1 MMMIDDVLK
10 LFPSYTHPLTLVSD
24 PDRFLSGEMV
34 VSELAKC
41 GFQVIQED
49 DPVFLHH
56 RLEEARPFS
65 QEHPVIITTTG
76 ALENMPY
83 DIYQPAY
90 RLSLSL
96 HQFFPNLAYPVLQT
110 LNPDQIEK
118 LASCQPPVETLSRQ
132 KTIDYLLREVFDA
145 DPTALS
151 QPHALIAWLN
161 DYHHRQSPLPELL
174 RSGLVER
181 LKHFP
186 IYREWEINL
195 LIRDVQA
202 FTDFI
207 QQQWQESLEQSLSG
221 RQVKETAS
229 GYHVSF
235 DSNLQLQDLV
245 PSLVRRGAIQPLEI
259 ADKKSLPNWALP
271 GFTQID
277 VRIQRFTTLL
287 EELDNRFTTMKSD
300 PHVQTSWNV
309 WGEFARDW
317 AELCSYH
324 SQTDL
329 TIQLSQK
336 ETFQRL
342 VRDVDPFF
350 AAWLR
355 NNYGPLGAQR
365 LPKPHHVHHIPH
377 YLAYLRNL
385 GQIER
390 IVLLVLDGLSLTDWQ
405 VIKSVWVKRHTNW
418 EMKTETL
425 LAQVPTITSISRYAL
440 ISGLRPAD
448 FATDLEH
455 CVSEA
460 RAWELFWSREGIAE
474 TACKLL
480 PLSYDRQID
489 QQPEMQDPRVNFW
502 CLIDDNPDKLAH
514 NATLG
519 AADQHSSLHLW
530 LDPAHDQNSLPLEK
544 LIDSF
549 LDRDYS
555 VFIASDHGHV
565 EATGF
570 GQPSEGLLAQTRG
583 KRARIYMD
591 RLAALRVKSAFANTI
606 LWDNDGILPDQ
617 MTALMPAGR
626 DAFAPS
632 GEVVVTH
639 GGISIDEAIVPLI
652 QISKASS

>member
-1 MMMIDDVLK
+1 MLAQILS
-10 LFPSYTHPLTLVSD
+10 LFPPNTHRLTLVSD
-24 PDRFLSGEMV
+24 PDRLLAGEKVMQ
-34 VSELAKC
+34 ELAQR
-41 GFQVIQED
+41 GFEIIQEN
-49 DPVFLHH
+49 DPVLLHH
-56 RLEEARPFS
+56 RVEEERSIA
-65 QEHPVIITTTG
+65 QEHPVIILTAG
-76 ALENMPY
+76 MLEDLPY
-83 DIYQPAY
+83 NLYQPAY
-90 RLSLSL
+90 RLKLSL

-132 KTIDYLLREVFDA
+132 KTIDYLLREVFDV
-145 DPTALS
+145 DPVALS
-151 QPHALIAWLN
+151 QPYALIAWLN
-161 DYHHRQSPLPELL
+161 DYHHHQSPLPELL
-174 RSGLVER
+174 RSSLVEH
-181 LKHFP
+181 LKRYP
-186 IYREWEINL
+186 VYREWEINL

-207 QQQWQESLEQSLSG
+207 QQQWQESVEQSLSG

-245 PSLVRRGAIQPLEI
+245 PGLVRRGTIQPLEI
-259 ADKKSLPNWALP
+259 ADKYLLPNWAQP
-271 GFTQID
+271 GVTQVD

-287 EELDNRFTTMKSD
+287 EDLDNRFRTLISGQ
-300 PHVQTSWNV
+300 PGQTGWSIWS
-309 WGEFARDW
+309 EFARDW

-329 TIQLSQK
+329 AIQLSQK
-336 ETFQRL
+336 ETFRRL

-390 IVLLVLDGLSLTDWQ
+390 VVLLVLDGLSLTDWQ
-405 VIKSVWVKRHTNW
+405 VIKSVWAKRHTNW

-460 RAWELFWSREGIAE
+460 RAWELYWSREGIPE
-474 TACKLL
+474 IACKLL

-502 CLIDDNPDKLAH
+502 CLIDDTPDKLAH

-519 AADQHSSLHLW
+519 AGDQQSSLRLW

>member
-1 MMMIDDVLK
+1 MMMIDDVLN
-10 LFPSYTHPLTLVSD
+10 LFPSHTHPLTLVSD
-24 PDRFLSGEMV
+24 PDRFLSGETV
-34 VSELAKC
+34 VSELAKR

-56 RLEEARPFS
+56 RVEEARPFT

-110 LNPDQIEK
+110 LNPSQIEK

-132 KTIDYLLREVFDA
+132 KTIDYLLQEVFDV
-145 DPTALS
+145 DPVTLS
-151 QPHALIAWLN
+151 QPHALIGWLN
-161 DYHHRQSPLPELL
+161 DYHHHQSPLPELL

-181 LKHFP
+181 LKHNP

-195 LIRDVQA
+195 LVRDVQS

-207 QQQWQESLEQSLSG
+207 QQQWQESVEQSLSG

-259 ADKKSLPNWALP
+259 ADKKSLPNWAQP
-271 GFTQID
+271 GVTQID

-287 EELDNRFTTMKSD
+287 EELDNRSTTMKSD
-300 PHVQTSWNV
+300 PHVQTGWNV
-309 WGEFARDW
+309 WCEFARDW

-329 TIQLSQK
+329 AIQLSQK

-405 VIKSVWVKRHTNW
+405 VIKSVWAKRHTNW

-448 FATDLEH
+448 FVTDLEH

-460 RAWELFWSREGIAE
+460 RAWELFWSREGIVE
-474 TACKLL
+474 TACKLI
-480 PLSYDRQID
+480 PLSYDRQIN
-489 QQPEMQDPRVNFW
+489 QQPELQDPRVNFW
-502 CLIDDNPDKLAH
+502 CLIDDTPDKLAH

-519 AADQHSSLHLW
+519 AVDQQSSLRLW
-530 LDPAHDQNSLPLEK
+530 LDPAHNQNSLPLEK

-549 LDRDYS
+549 LDRGYS

-591 RLAALRVKSAFANTI
+591 RLAALRVQSAFVNTI
-606 LWDNDGILPDQ
+606 LWDKDGILPEQ
-617 MTALMPAGR
+617 MIALMPAGR